1 MFCPQCGINQSED
14 LKFCKSCG
22 ANLHAVR
29 QAVTTRREPGEKID
43 WSKTWVAEMFLSH
56 DELKRRQI
64 ERDMY
69 LSPDEKRYKE
79 EEKRYKEIKAGVITS
94 CVGIAAMI
102 FLYVLM
108 QGIILGGKI
117 SPTAVEIL
125 SRVWVAGVIPFFVG
139 IGLLINGLVVSKK
152 LVELANREP
161 QQKETARIL
170 KATGKNKENDS
181 LSSSEW
187 YEADSPQPSVTENT
201 TRQLK
206 DDAIRVPSAD
216 KTSL

>member
-29 QAVTTRREPGEKID
+29 QAVTTREPGEKIE
-43 WSKTWVAEMFLSH
+43 WSKSWG
-56 DELKRRQI
+56 ELKRRQM
-64 ERDMY
+64 ELELY
-69 LSPDEKRYKE
+69 LSP

-94 CVGIAAMI
+94 CVGIAGMI
-102 FLYVLM
+102 FLYILM
-108 QGIILGGKI
+108 QGIILGGNI
-117 SPTAVEIL
+117 PPAAAEIL

-139 IGLLINGLVVSKK
+139 IGLLINGVVVSKK

-161 QQKETARIL
+161 QQRETARIL
-170 KATGKNKENDS
+170 KSTGKNKENAS